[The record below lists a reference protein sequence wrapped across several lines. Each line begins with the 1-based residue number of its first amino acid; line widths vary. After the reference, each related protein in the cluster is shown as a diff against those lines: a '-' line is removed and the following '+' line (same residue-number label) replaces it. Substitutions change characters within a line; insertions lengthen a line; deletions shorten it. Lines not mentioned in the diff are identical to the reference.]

1 MEKHPITIIAENIAS
16 LKSIFGDIIGKN
28 AELQKYMRQEG
39 VIEEIKRVHKYAI
52 SPHSRGFYTK
62 VNDPRPG
69 NPGHRKTIIERTEE
83 EIYIRLA
90 EWYGLGREA
99 RKITPDDLYHTWMAY
114 RKTLLTD
121 PNTMRRDEQHYS
133 RYLKDT
139 AFFQLDVKKLT
150 RADWKAFAAQIVSGS
165 TVHDPIFQKLCPDA
179 KKMTAHEWINVKS
192 MLNGMLVLAMDN
204 GILADNPLRLLKLE
218 KGLFREVS
226 HPKKEEQTY
235 SDEEV
240 EMLCTWCEERYAE
253 TKDPA
258 YLYPPLSLQLGAR
271 IGEISTLKWSD
282 MISEDG
288 YSKIHVCREEIK
300 NRTTN
305 ELSVAAHTKT
315 HCERKVL
322 LSSEAMRILK
332 KLRDVSVTEWVF
344 ARDGKRLT
352 SRQLVYVLEKYA
364 KASGLPLK
372 SSHKLRKTRG
382 SQLYRAGL
390 SPAQCAAQLGNSV
403 GVFERH
409 YLFDT
414 SLDREILAAI
424 NSI

>member
-1 MEKHPITIIAENIAS
+1 MRNDSVRKIAENIVS
-16 LKSIFGDIIGKN
+16 LKSVFGGILAGNK
-28 AELQKYMRQEG
+28 ALQDYMHQKG
-39 VIEEIKRVHKYAI
+39 VMEEIKRVHKYAI
-52 SPHSRGFYTK
+52 SPHKRGLSTK
-62 VNDPRPG
+62 VNDPIPG
-69 NPGHRKTIIERTEE
+69 NPKRRKL
-83 EIYIRLA
+83 IYAHDEVEMYVKLA

-99 RKITPDDLYHTWMAY
+99 SKTTPDDLYHTWMAY

-139 AFFQLDVKKLT
+139 AFFQRDVKKLT
-150 RADWKAFAAQIVSGS
+150 RADWKAFAAQVVSGS
-165 TVHDPIFQKLCPDA
+165 TVHDSVFQTLCPDA

-204 GILADNPLRLLKLE
+204 GILADNPLRSLKLE
-218 KGLFREVS
+218 KNLFREAS

-235 SDEEV
+235 SDDEV
-240 EMLCTWCEERYAE
+240 KMLCAWCEERYDE

-258 YLYPPLSLQLGAR
+258 YLYPPLSFQLGAR

-282 MISEDG
+282 VISDG
-288 YSKIHVCREEIK
+288 GCSKIHVCREEIK

-305 ELSVAAHTKT
+305 EISIAAHTKT
-315 HCERKVL
+315 HCERKIM
-322 LSSEAMRILK
+322 LSSEALRILK

-403 GVFERH
+403 DVFERH

-414 SLDREILAAI
+414 SSDSEILAAI